1 MTYDASMLRMAP
13 VVIPDVPHPVT
24 QPANK
29 AGGRTSSSPTRTG
42 GAISFC
48 FQKALKLLRLRT
60 RTGRPAGDAAFVA
73 RLEELSGRF
82 WAPRKAGR
90 PAGDPAFVARLEAQ
104 AGRILAARTV
114 GRPKI
119 GKRP

>member
-1 MTYDASMLRMAP
+1 MAP
-13 VVIPDVPHPVT
+13 VVIPDVPQPVT

-29 AGGRTSSSPTRTG
+29 AGGRTSSLPTRTG
-42 GAISFC
+42 GAISSC
-48 FQKALKLLRLRT
+48 FQETHKLLRPPA

-82 WAPRKAGR
+82 LAPRKAGR

-104 AGRILAARTV
+104 TGRILAAKTV